1 MERYC
6 ITIDGGTTKTRICLW
21 KYQKELIAVK
31 EKPIGAKSCAVAGTT
46 DIWKKGIREMLEEI
60 YTEFKLSDSK
70 IEAVIASGML
80 TSNLGICE
88 IPHLEAP
95 VPMETYYE
103 NFVKKAVPEVFEREI
118 LFIPGLKNS
127 MKLLSDGRQWKE
139 FDIMRGEETETY
151 ALLEKYGFGKNTI
164 CVLPGSHNKFVY
176 VGKDGTAYGCK
187 TTLSG
192 ELMDVITKETI
203 LSDSLQHGFLKADD
217 YIWEKVREGYQIAKE
232 EGVTRA
238 LFLIRLKDLF
248 SGDNVAQLRSYLLG
262 VILQSDVD
270 LLQKQSFFAEQDD
283 VRIIVTGDSV
293 IGKAFYDLL
302 LAEGINCELQKENDI
317 RYPLAAFGAM
327 SMYKRYAA
335 R

>member
-6 ITIDGGTTKTRICLW
+6 ITIDGGTTKTRVCLW
-21 KYQKELIAVK
+21 KNQKELITVK
-31 EKPIGAKSCAVAGTT
+31 TKSIGAKSCAVAGNT
-46 DIWKKGIREMLEEI
+46 DIWKKAIREIMEEI
-60 YTEFKLSDSK
+60 FTEYKLPESE

-95 VPMETYYE
+95 VNMETYYE
-103 NFVKKAVPEVFEREI
+103 NFVEKLVPEVFGRKI
-118 LFIPGLKNS
+118 LFVPGLKNS
-127 MKLLSDGRQWKE
+127 MKLLSDSRQWKE

-176 VGKDGTAYGCK
+176 VGKDGTVYGCK

-203 LSDSLQHGFLKADD
+203 LSDSLQHGFLGADS
-217 YIWEKVREGYQIAKE
+217 YVWEKVREGYQTAKE
-232 EGVTRA
+232 EGITRA

-248 SGDNVAQLRSYLLG
+248 SGENVTQLRSYLLG

-270 LLQKQSFFAEQDD
+270 ILQKRSFFPEEED

-293 IGKAFYDLL
+293 IGKGFYDLL
-302 LAEGINCELQKENDI
+302 LAEGVNCELQKEKGSE
-317 RYPLAAFGAM
+317 YPLAAFGAL
-327 SMYKRYAA
+327 SMYKKYAE
-335 R
+335 